1 MHRACRRA
9 SDDAIAR
16 CEERATAFHAH
27 SHARVPLPTFM
38 AHPVASRVESSEGRK
53 VEPGRLLIV
62 IQYGTCWERN
72 IDGAQCLPNRGL
84 STLPHRP
91 RREPASQQLE
101 EALRAPST
109 LPQLAVGRST
119 SLGSQG
125 PAKCLASTFAPVI
138 PVPSDLPVNGV
149 PSTHPGAGCE
159 GETGLTGQTD
169 ISPTVLGVCRWPSSD
184 ATPVGLCWLPWNCP
198 CAVCSCALRLASR
211 RQAASL
217 ECRRGV
223 QPQAAPAKSKASH
236 RPPLHEDE
244 GDDGRT
250 IDALRQWS
258 QFPVAMTGAS
268 AMCSPK
274 VETHHPKSLLAPPPP
289 PPLPFCCA
297 FRRR

>member
-184 ATPVGLCWLPWNCP
+184 ATRRQLGCAGCHGIAHVLYARVRSGLHRGAKRPRLNAVVG
-198 CAVCSCALRLASR
+198 SSR
-211 RQAASL
+211 RLLQRKARQATG
-217 ECRRGV
+217 RR
-223 QPQAAPAKSKASH
+223 ST
-236 RPPLHEDE
+236 
-244 GDDGRT
+244 RT
-250 IDALRQWS
+250 
-258 QFPVAMTGAS
+258 
-268 AMCSPK
+268 K
-274 VETHHPKSLLAPPPP
+274 ETTAEPSTL
-289 PPLPFCCA
+289 
-297 FRRR
+297 